1 MLEDLLD
8 ESTYPE
14 EWQQL
19 RREEAELTN
28 RYTEL
33 QEEQHGI
40 ERLRRQYHRWQNVD
54 QGGIPRHYVDQGDI
68 RYFERTQGPRLIELE
83 REMAHIDQRLEQIRA
98 RLDTLGEEIER
109 HYMETGGHS
118 RREGAKGKFKRHR
131 FYAPG
136 PFGPDPHNLPDQRLY
151 KDDGSPLY
159 DFNDLNYKSA
169 RNHPPGP
176 WEPLQHRV
184 DALYLYDE
192 FHNLCNT
199 HPMAASW
206 YSNLLSALPMGHRL
220 NFQTAW
226 TDATRMNPQRL
237 GRGDTNAI
245 HSVGLVASLMNM
257 ASANLGQPEPFRS
270 DVVARLNVIPVPTVP
285 GPSDMTLGEVQDIQ
299 NTNIVGHASG
309 RYKRRRFYAPG
320 HFGADPR
327 IYNEHGEPT
336 EIDSFTGKPIPL
348 DLNLPSSRITPDARH
363 LGLQLYDALMVQIH
377 SNPML
382 SADAMRILKP
392 WEQTNFEQAWESVN
406 EPEFPE
412 KLASGPSD
420 LWGKDLWRVLA
431 VVNDVQRVMGKPPL
445 FPPEAV
451 ARLASGLHGGPGSVP
466 TFRNIQ
472 QAQLTGAVNNPQK
485 RDPEDW
491 ALERMSRP
499 QAGGHYGGK
508 KIKFHNEH
516 GKKVSVSVVAIPET
530 AGATVRMTLQGPHS
544 TMVNDITL
552 MEARYLHKALSEF
565 LQGNTEFAARAPH
578 R

>member
-1 MLEDLLD
+1 MLEDLFD

-33 QEEQHGI
+33 QDEQHGI
-40 ERLRRQYHRWQNVD
+40 ERLRRQYHRWQ
-54 QGGIPRHYVDQGDI
+54 QPSGTTGTIPPYVDQGDI

-98 RLDTLGEEIER
+98 RLDTLGEGITR
-109 HYMETGGHS
+109 SYMESGGHP
-118 RREGAKGKFKRHR
+118 RREESKGKFKR
-131 FYAPG
+131 
-136 PFGPDPHNLPDQRLY
+136 
-151 KDDGSPLY
+151 
-159 DFNDLNYKSA
+159 
-169 RNHPPGP
+169 
-176 WEPLQHRV
+176 
-184 DALYLYDE
+184 
-192 FHNLCNT
+192 
-199 HPMAASW
+199 
-206 YSNLLSALPMGHRL
+206 
-220 NFQTAW
+220 
-226 TDATRMNPQRL
+226 
-237 GRGDTNAI
+237 
-245 HSVGLVASLMNM
+245 
-257 ASANLGQPEPFRS
+257 
-270 DVVARLNVIPVPTVP
+270 
-285 GPSDMTLGEVQDIQ
+285 
-299 NTNIVGHASG
+299 
-309 RYKRRRFYAPG
+309 RRFHAPG